1 MQFTMEIIV
10 SIFLVFGA
18 FFMLVGSIGMVRLP
32 DLFMRLHAPTK
43 SSTLGLG
50 SFLIASMIFFAFQGR
65 FGFAEL
71 LITLLAFITAP
82 VSANLIAQAALHL
95 RLRSLSGEVPEAIQ
109 KLLPRLQNPEETE
122 VLMVT
127 LPETTPV
134 YESMRLAD
142 DLDRA
147 NIAHTWWLV
156 NQSMVA
162 THTNNAVL
170 KAIASN
176 EIKWIEKVAKLS
188 DNKYAVEKWQPN
200 FEK

>member
-10 SIFLVFGA
+10 SVFLVFGA

-71 LITLLAFITAP
+71 LITLLAFVTAP

-95 RLRSLSGEVPEAIQ
+95 RLRSLSGEVPEAIERP
-109 KLLPRLQNPEETE
+109 LPWDRYKIGQRFSQNKPPMEPPKE
-122 VLMVT
+122 
-127 LPETTPV
+127 
-134 YESMRLAD
+134 
-142 DLDRA
+142 
-147 NIAHTWWLV
+147 
-156 NQSMVA
+156 
-162 THTNNAVL
+162 
-170 KAIASN
+170 
-176 EIKWIEKVAKLS
+176 
-188 DNKYAVEKWQPN
+188 
-200 FEK
+200 

>member
-1 MQFTMEIIV
+1 MEIIV
-10 SIFLVFGA
+10 SVFLVFGA

-95 RLRSLSGEVPEAIQ
+95 RLRSLSGEVPEAIERP
-109 KLLPRLQNPEETE
+109 LPWDRYKIGQRFSQNKPP
-122 VLMVT
+122 MD
-127 LPETTPV
+127 PPK
-134 YESMRLAD
+134 D
-142 DLDRA
+142 
-147 NIAHTWWLV
+147 
-156 NQSMVA
+156 
-162 THTNNAVL
+162 
-170 KAIASN
+170 
-176 EIKWIEKVAKLS
+176 
-188 DNKYAVEKWQPN
+188 
-200 FEK
+200 

>member
-1 MQFTMEIIV
+1 MEIIV

-95 RLRSLSGEVPEAIQ
+95 RLRSLSGEVPEAIERP
-109 KLLPRLQNPEETE
+109 LPWDRYKIGQRFSQNKPPME
-122 VLMVT
+122 
-127 LPETTPV
+127 PPQ
-134 YESMRLAD
+134 A
-142 DLDRA
+142 
-147 NIAHTWWLV
+147 
-156 NQSMVA
+156 
-162 THTNNAVL
+162 
-170 KAIASN
+170 
-176 EIKWIEKVAKLS
+176 
-188 DNKYAVEKWQPN
+188 
-200 FEK
+200 